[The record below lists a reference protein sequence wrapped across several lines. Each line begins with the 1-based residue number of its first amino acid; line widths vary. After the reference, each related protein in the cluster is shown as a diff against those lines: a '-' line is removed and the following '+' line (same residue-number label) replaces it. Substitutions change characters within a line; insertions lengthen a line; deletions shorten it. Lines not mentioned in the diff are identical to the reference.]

1 MMVNIDL
8 PSYLLSFLLA
18 VQLISVSS
26 SSTSCPGFR
35 LGGTSCSKGIFSSS
49 SVSASCSDDGDIMI
63 TGTVTA
69 KSSFDSDSEVTFV
82 PCVKAT
88 GICFHE
94 YAQSGGNICNLI
106 SASDGS
112 SCGSAG
118 KYSIDQEFDIPDEVT
133 NYSWLMSFVT
143 IRVLIGNEEACTQ
156 DATSSSSSSVVVGVA
171 SLFAVGGISLFFMR
185 RRRKPLI
192 VLEEDAVNDNHV
204 ISFVQMKDMP
214 KSNDYYSPSAM
225 V

>member
-1 MMVNIDL
+1 MMINIAL
-8 PSYLLSFLLA
+8 SSYLLPFLL
-18 VQLISVSS
+18 VLQLISAS

-35 LGGTSCSKGIFSSS
+35 LGGTSCNSGIFSSS
-49 SVSASCSDDGDIMI
+49 SVSAACSNDGDVVI

-69 KSSFDSDSEVTFV
+69 KSSFDGDSEVTFV

-88 GICFHE
+88 GICFDE

-106 SASDGS
+106 STSDGS

-133 NYSWLMSFVT
+133 NHSWLMRFVT

-156 DATSSSSSSVVVGVA
+156 DATSSSSSTAGFLTVGVA
-171 SLFAVGGISLFFMR
+171 SLFAVGGMSLFMR

-192 VLEEDAVNDNHV
+192 VLEEDALDNHV

-214 KSNDYYSPSAM
+214 KSDDFYSASAI

>member
-1 MMVNIDL
+1 
-8 PSYLLSFLLA
+8 
-18 VQLISVSS
+18 
-26 SSTSCPGFR
+26 
-35 LGGTSCSKGIFSSS
+35 
-49 SVSASCSDDGDIMI
+49 MI

-88 GICFHE
+88 GICFDE

-106 SASDGS
+106 STSDGS
-112 SCGSAG
+112 DCGSAG
-118 KYSIDQEFDIPDEVT
+118 QYSIDQEFDIPDEVA
-133 NYSWLMSFVT
+133 NHSWLMRFVT
-143 IRVLIGNEEACTQ
+143 IHVLIGNEEACTQ
-156 DATSSSSSSVVVGVA
+156 DATSSSSSSAGFLTLGVA
-171 SLFAVGGISLFFMR
+171 SLFAVGGMSLFFMR

-192 VLEEDAVNDNHV
+192 VLEEDAVTDNHV

-214 KSNDYYSPSAM
+214 KSDDYYSASAM